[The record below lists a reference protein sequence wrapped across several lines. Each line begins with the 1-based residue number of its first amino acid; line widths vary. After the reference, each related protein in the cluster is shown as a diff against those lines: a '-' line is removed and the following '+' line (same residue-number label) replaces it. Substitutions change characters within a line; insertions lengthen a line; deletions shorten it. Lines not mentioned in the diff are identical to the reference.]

1 MTRSQIYIEFI
12 ELRNISIK
20 GKGETNDKQDKLGD
34 QPIHIGSVD
43 ISIGDRETD
52 TGQGVS

>member
-12 ELRNISIK
+12 ELLNISIK
-20 GKGETNDKQDKLGD
+20 DKGETNDKQDKLGD

-43 ISIGDRETD
+43 LPIGGGETD

>member
-12 ELRNISIK
+12 ELLNISIK
-20 GKGETNDKQDKLGD
+20 DKGETNDKQDKLGY
-34 QPIHIGSVD
+34 QLIHIGSVD
-43 ISIGDRETD
+43 LPIGGSETD